1 MGIQKQIWVKLCNCR
16 LQVIGTVKSTI
27 KVIFSQEHSEVGHAS
42 SKRTCIAC
50 RAGSEE
56 GKMYV
61 TSGYT
66 QKSREAGYIRKTK
79 KINRHTAYRYEPIIY
94 HERHHATRLS
104 CYPCKTETSPFCKH
118 VWIYISTSTHD
129 TSTKNQCA

>member
-61 TSGYT
+61 TSAILKRVEK
-66 QKSREAGYIRKTK
+66 QAISVKLK
-79 KINRHTAYRYEPIIY
+79 K
-94 HERHHATRLS
+94 
-104 CYPCKTETSPFCKH
+104 
-118 VWIYISTSTHD
+118 
-129 TSTKNQCA
+129 